1 MFPVH
6 IRLLTAIIL
15 LASSLSILQAQTFPW
30 DNWAAGSFTYNRAVA
45 GNTMS
50 VVYSES
56 GNFRNSTLA
65 NTECFGY
72 NTTTPRVPFFYNV
85 QTMNIADFSSGACY
99 CSSSN
104 AQRGLVLA
112 ANWNDQS
119 YQWEQLDITFATP
132 VCGPVT
138 FNIWDINQNNFGG
151 ASGTYFTDK
160 IDLSAT
166 DAGLADV
173 APANIVVGACG
184 SNTVTSSGSVK
195 TITGVLQGCSCRSTS
210 VSINSG
216 TVKTIRIRYWNGGST
231 ISNNPTSQYVI
242 ITNIIASPPPT
253 ASINAAPLAC
263 GSNATTLT
271 AVTNAPN
278 PVVYQWT
285 GPAGSTIAAP
295 AAVSTGVA
303 GAGTYTLTINP
314 GGCSATAT
322 YNLVPVGTPPNVNAA
337 PQQTITCTQTTL
349 SVSSSTP
356 GVSFSW
362 SGPGIVSGG
371 NTANP
376 VVNAAGI
383 YTVTVTQLST
393 GCVNTAQV
401 EVLLDKTVPDAQAG
415 PDKVLGCEVSSILL
429 EGASSTP
436 GATVQWSGPGILSG
450 GSTFTPNV
458 NAAGTYVLTV
468 TNPSNGCS
476 ATDAVIVTAEPKVT
490 PSFAPIPGICIDE
503 SAPLLPNISTEGI
516 SGTWNP
522 STVSN
527 TSSGT
532 YTFTPNPGQCAES
545 ISINIEVFPEP
556 DTSPIFRD

>member
-1 MFPVH
+1 MLPVC
-6 IRLLTAIIL
+6 IRSLSGILL
-15 LASSLSILQAQTFPW
+15 LASALSTIQAQTFPW

-99 CSSSN
+99 CSNSN

-166 DAGLADV
+166 DAALADV
-173 APANIVVGACG
+173 APTNIVVGACG
-184 SNTVTSSGSVK
+184 GNTVTSSGSVK

-210 VSINSG
+210 ISINSG

-231 ISNNPTSQYVI
+231 ISTNPSSQYVI
-242 ITNIIASPPPT
+242 ITNIVASPPPT

-263 GSNATTLT
+263 ASNATTLT

-278 PVVYQWT
+278 PIVYQWT
-285 GPAGSTIAAP
+285 GPAGSTISSP
-295 AAVSTGVA
+295 AAVSTGVS

-322 YNLVPVGTPPNVNAA
+322 YNLVPVGTPPNINAA
-337 PQQTITCTQTTL
+337 PQQTISCTQTTL
-349 SVSSSTP
+349 TVSSSTP

-362 SGPGIVSGG
+362 AGPGIVSGG
-371 NTANP
+371 NTATP
-376 VVNAAGI
+376 VVNVAGI
-383 YTVTVTQLST
+383 YTVTVTEIST
-393 GCVNTAQV
+393 GCVNSAQV
-401 EVLLDKTVPDAQAG
+401 EVLLDNAAPNAQAG
-415 PDKVLGCEVSSILL
+415 PDKVLGCEVSSISL
-429 EGASSTP
+429 EGSSTST
-436 GATVQWSGPGILSG
+436 GITVQWSGPGILSG
-450 GSTFTPNV
+450 ANSFEPIV
-458 NAAGTYVLTV
+458 NSAGTYTITV
-468 TNPSNGCS
+468 TNPSNGCTAS
-476 ATDAVIVTAEPKVT
+476 DAMLVTAEPRVT
-490 PSFAPIPGICIDE
+490 PSFPPVPGFCIGE
-503 SAPLLPNISTEGI
+503 SAPILPLISIEGI
-516 SGTWNP
+516 SGVWNP
-522 STVSN
+522 ATVSN
-527 TSSGT
+527 SSSGT
-532 YTFTPNPGQCAES
+532 YTFTPSPGQCAES
-545 ISINIEVFPEP
+545 LSIDIQVFSEP
-556 DTSPIFRD
+556 NTSPIFRD